1 MEPARPAGM
10 PWVPVISL
18 SLFAV
23 AAGYLMSL
31 IPLALAP
38 LKMPPHL
45 AAWLASAFYGGLL
58 LGATFSARI
67 VGAMKHR
74 AAFVLFLSVL
84 LTTIA
89 AMAAVPGQ
97 GVWLV
102 SRFIAGV
109 AVAGIFVVVESWL
122 LMADDDKQR
131 AKRLG
136 FYMTSLYGGNALG
149 QLGIGYI
156 GVEGLM
162 PYVFVGVLIAL
173 AILPPLFFKH
183 GEPQDVGHVSISF
196 SELKKLRK
204 AAYIGCLVS
213 GLTLGAVYGLL
224 PVYLNMRVADHQQ
237 VGALMALVVVGGMV
251 VQPVV
256 SYLSGRMSKVLLMAM
271 FCIIGSGAVAVAVI
285 SQNYAVMAGALLV
298 LGAAVFA
305 LYPIAITHGCTTL
318 TKAQIVAA
326 TEVLLLS
333 YSVGSVIG
341 PVLAD
346 NVFESKHGIMVY
358 LAACMISTAVY
369 MIIVYFRD
377 RRHMPNLSAA

>member
-1 MEPARPAGM
+1 MNLNADEVSMEPARPAGM

-89 AMAAVPGQ
+89 AMAAIPGQ

-131 AKRLG
+131 AKRL
-136 FYMTSLYGGNALG
+136 A
-149 QLGIGYI
+149 
-156 GVEGLM
+156 
-162 PYVFVGVLIAL
+162 
-173 AILPPLFFKH
+173 
-183 GEPQDVGHVSISF
+183 SI
-196 SELKKLRK
+196 
-204 AAYIGCLVS
+204 
-213 GLTLGAVYGLL
+213 
-224 PVYLNMRVADHQQ
+224 
-237 VGALMALVVVGGMV
+237 
-251 VQPVV
+251 
-256 SYLSGRMSKVLLMAM
+256 
-271 FCIIGSGAVAVAVI
+271 
-285 SQNYAVMAGALLV
+285 
-298 LGAAVFA
+298 
-305 LYPIAITHGCTTL
+305 
-318 TKAQIVAA
+318 
-326 TEVLLLS
+326 
-333 YSVGSVIG
+333 
-341 PVLAD
+341 
-346 NVFESKHGIMVY
+346 
-358 LAACMISTAVY
+358 
-369 MIIVYFRD
+369 
-377 RRHMPNLSAA
+377 